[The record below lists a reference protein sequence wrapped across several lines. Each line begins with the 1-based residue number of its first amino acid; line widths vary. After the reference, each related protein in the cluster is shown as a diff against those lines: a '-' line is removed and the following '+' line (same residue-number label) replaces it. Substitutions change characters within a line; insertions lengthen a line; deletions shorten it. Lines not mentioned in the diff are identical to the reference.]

1 MSIETTALGTNGKK
15 DVAELAAEILQR
27 ELDKG
32 KPEET
37 TRTAEKLKQEAER
50 LADLLPVPEEY
61 RPLIDAAA
69 FFKYL
74 CRTLRAEILATS
86 GNEYREL
93 LATYCDAERCHVDI
107 LRALGSAA
115 LLARTADDIN
125 ELGGAGNDA

>member
-1 MSIETTALGTNGKK
+1 MNIETTALGNNGKK
-15 DVAELAAEILQR
+15 DAAELAAEILQR
-27 ELDKG
+27 ELEGNKTEG
-32 KPEET
+32 T
-37 TRTAEKLKQEAER
+37 TQTAEMLKQEAER

-107 LRALGSAA
+107 LRALGAAA
-115 LLARTADDIN
+115 LLARTADDVD
-125 ELGGAGNDA
+125 EWGGAGNDH